1 MRETEDGFR
10 IVEEDLRQRG
20 TSELLGTRQSGFPA
34 FRLADAMAH
43 QDLMEVAR
51 DDARLI
57 LETDPDLTGPRGPA
71 LRALR

>member
-1 MRETEDGFR
+1 
-10 IVEEDLRQRG
+10 
-20 TSELLGTRQSGFPA
+20 LGTRQSGFPA

-57 LETDPDLTGPRGPA
+57 LETDPDLTGSRGPA
-71 LRALR
+71 LRALLYLFERDAAVKLLRSG